1 MPFVYV
7 FHGFTMSG
15 QAMYDITQYST
26 LADSEPGGIALVSPD
41 GQAGSP
47 WNVSDNGAAVCG
59 AGNAVNNP
67 NTIDFAFMDA
77 MKTDMAQDQCLDVAH
92 TFATGFSMGGYLSHH
107 IGCDRTDIRSVG
119 PHSGGTIADLSGC
132 KTGHVPAI
140 IFHGTGDGLIGD
152 GCDDPNGTA
161 QVGFPPSATLWATKN
176 GCQNT
181 YTTIQENGAGGGTG
195 QCYVYDGCPAD
206 GQVELCTFNGMSH
219 GWAGGSDATS
229 AFACP
234 TYASATQLEWAFWKK
249 YAW

>member
-1 MPFVYV
+1 VPFVYV

-15 QAMYDITQYST
+15 QSMYDMTGYPA
-26 LADSEPGGIALVSPD
+26 LADSEGIAVVFPD

-47 WNVSDNGAAVCG
+47 WNVSDNNAGICGAGAAVNNT
-59 AGNAVNNP
+59 NA
-67 NTIDFAFMDA
+67 IDFAFMDA
-77 MKTDMAQDQCLDVAH
+77 MKADIEQDQCLDSAH
-92 TFATGFSMGGYLSHH
+92 VFATGFSMGGYFSHH
-107 IGCDRTDIRSVG
+107 IGCDRTDIRAIG

-140 IFHGTGDGLIGD
+140 IFHGVSDGLIAD
-152 GCDDPNGTA
+152 GCDDPNGAA
-161 QVGFPPSATLWATKN
+161 QVGYPPSATLWAKKN

-181 YTTIQENGAGGGTG
+181 YTTTQVNGSGGGTG
-195 QCYVYDGCPAD
+195 QCYLYNGCPSD

-219 GWAGGSDATS
+219 NWAGGSGTFGA
-229 AFACP
+229 P